1 MNIVIYLY
9 ICYIDKKN
17 PKKRGFTLTSLN
29 CKGGKS
35 KSGGVYVLLVWV
47 YRYICVDVKGLLR
60 SKNTSSPFHGQPLP
74 PMDLNYRGFSKNKDP
89 LTSVIYH
96 LRPLASRRLLTC
108 YRIHRY
114 QYRLSIHPYRI
125 VLILVY

>member
-9 ICYIDKKN
+9 ICAVDKKILKKEDLPLLHLIAKGVN
-17 PKKRGFTLTSLN
+17 PSSESEREYCML
-29 CKGGKS
+29 
-35 KSGGVYVLLVWV
+35 YM
-47 YRYICVDVKGLLR
+47 YICVDVKGLLR

-74 PMDLNYRGFSKNKDP
+74 PMDLNCRGFSKNKDP
-89 LTSVIYH
+89 LTPVIYH
-96 LRPLASRRLLTC
+96 LRPLASRHLLTC